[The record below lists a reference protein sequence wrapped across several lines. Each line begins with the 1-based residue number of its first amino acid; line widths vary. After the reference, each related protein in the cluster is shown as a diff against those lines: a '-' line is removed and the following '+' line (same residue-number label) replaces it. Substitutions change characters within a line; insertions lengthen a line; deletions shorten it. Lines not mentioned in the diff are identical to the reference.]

1 MSDTLTLTIPT
12 TQAKD
17 IAYGVKDIATDKD
30 NRLKAG
36 LAVGAALAALGGFAL
51 SKGSIKALTA
61 YKPRSE
67 RAPIM
72 DQLKAL
78 VPVGAALVPVGA
90 ALGGSLYAY
99 NNRDELP
106 KAAVGAAVAAG
117 SIATTAYTGATG
129 RSLIGANDAAKV
141 TEFMKQSPL
150 RRYTPAMTMAAL
162 TVPAIAAYSGTK
174 SYELDKRRRI
184 RSIIED
190 SRLTDPQKF
199 ALINEIENEN
209 TFDSE
214 YAYLRH
220 TPLAFP
226 GRMLYNRDIP
236 GAVGAIIN

>member
-72 DQLKAL
+72 DHLK
-78 VPVGAALVPVGA
+78 ALVPVGA

-106 KAAVGAAVAAG
+106 KAAIGAAVAAG